1 MKSVKYLEQLRETRG
16 LKTDGEVATL
26 LGLTRGAVSHYTTGR
41 RVMDDEACLAVAL
54 ALNINPMEII
64 GAACIDRA
72 EKTGQKSLWEVF
84 MSRGAAVAASVL
96 MATSVNLFLT
106 PDSANAA
113 TMRVAKG
120 SESSQYRLC
129 EVWCRIRAEQYL
141 LSPELPQPA
150 HQGVKDGFA
159 ANAMA

>member
-1 MKSVKYLEQLRETRG
+1 MKSVKYLEDVRSKYD
-16 LKTDGEVATL
+16 LKTDAAL
-26 LGLTRGAVSHYTTGR
+26 ALKLGKTAPAISQYIKGT

-106 PDSANAA
+106 PAPAEAA
-113 TMRVAKG
+113 TMRVTEG
-120 SESSQYRLC
+120 SDSSQYRLC
-129 EVWCRIRAEQYL
+129 EVTCVTA
-141 LSPELPQPA
+141 
-150 HQGVKDGFA
+150 K
-159 ANAMA
+159 